1 MRLTKFTDF
10 SLRVLLFAAAHPAER
25 VTIESAANSLQLQ
38 LQDMQVQP
46 WLLHWQEYNRL
57 SGTGSLTL
65 KATATGN
72 HWDDIQNSLNGD
84 FNFELKD
91 GHFQGIALESLFEKT
106 GNNNMQLKLEDGAE
120 TDFDVFKS
128 HSTIKNGVFHTNT
141 VDLNMPLGLQLS
153 GQGRYHLPNN
163 KMDYHLKFGQSLM
176 DNATLP
182 LRISGPLQQPMFALD
197 YQSLTKGLTNSTD
210 KSNAVKDALKRQW
223 QLWQMPELPAAKP

>member
-1 MRLTKFTDF
+1 M
-10 SLRVLLFAAAHPAER
+10 
-25 VTIESAANSLQLQ
+25 
-38 LQDMQVQP
+38 
-46 WLLHWQEYNRL
+46 HWQEYNRL

-91 GHFQGIALESLFEKT
+91 GHFQGIALESLFETT

-128 HSTIKNGVFHTNT
+128 HSTIKNGVFHTST
-141 VDLNMPLGLQLS
+141 VDLSMPLGLQLS